1 MDADELLHN
10 ARALARHAA
19 ECARVVPPQAALGMR
34 CSEAAMGQLLDEC
47 EEQFS
52 QLQQLQNEITMTKS
66 DSLETSRDETVNRV
80 NALAAELKQWMETEP
95 KLLSTNSEIL
105 LTVGKEELLQL
116 NTQLEMVFSC
126 SQAKRNKLKE
136 VLKSEQKWLEEKR
149 EVLMA
154 VTEQVTA
161 LQQENDKL
169 SETSVLHDMKK
180 KIQKVKEYQD
190 HLLDTLSD
198 VLEEHFPLPQQAG
211 NTNKKKKNS
220 SMEPRKDLI
229 SLHNILELLMN
240 KTVETPHEPYVVID
254 ETFWPPY
261 IEMLLRYGIASR
273 HPDDYCR
280 IRLEAFY

>member
-1 MDADELLHN
+1 MT
-10 ARALARHAA
+10 
-19 ECARVVPPQAALGMR
+19 
-34 CSEAAMGQLLDEC
+34 
-47 EEQFS
+47 
-52 QLQQLQNEITMTKS
+52 LQNEITMTKS

-211 NTNKKKKNS
+211 NTNKKKK
-220 SMEPRKDLI
+220 
-229 SLHNILELLMN
+229 LLMN

-280 IRLEAFY
+280 I